1 MTKLR
6 STLPALPMPFS
17 PWFKVTKLCKS
28 LDDWV
33 KNLTLESTSLTVF
46 GTLPTFQDHSW
57 YKKNTRSPLFR
68 KHLRL
73 PNVVHSLRRSPLHR
87 EAMTFKINLLTWRGT
102 NPTWFSIYP
111 DTTNV
116 TTDTTTIFDNSFEQ
130 QFYNFR
136 QQWTRTTNNNHHSN
150 KKKKNSNNR
159 SKKKKKKKKKK
170 NSSSKSSNQKSRPTS
185 NFSSVDSQFLRL
197 VPAVPR
203 GCHHPRQLE
212 GRCPAEISATILN
225 HKFCYE

>member
-1 MTKLR
+1 
-6 STLPALPMPFS
+6 MPFS

-28 LDDWV
+28 LDDWNQKLDIV
-33 KNLTLESTSLTVF
+33 ESTSLTVSWELSQHSRIILD
-46 GTLPTFQDHSW
+46 TKKHTSSTQSAPPRSNDIQDQ
-57 YKKNTRSPLFR
+57 SPDL
-68 KHLRL
+68 
-73 PNVVHSLRRSPLHR
+73 
-87 EAMTFKINLLTWRGT
+87 GT
-102 NPTWFSIYP
+102 NPTWFWIYP

-116 TTDTTTIFDNSFEQ
+116 TTDTTIISANSFEQ

-150 KKKKNSNNR
+150 KKKKKNSNDRSNNR
-159 SKKKKKKKKKK
+159 RRRRRRRRK
-170 NSSSKSSNQKSRPTS
+170 NSISKSSNQKSRPTS

-212 GRCPAEISATILN
+212 GRCPGEISVTILN
-225 HKFCYE
+225 HQFCYE

>member
-28 LDDWV
+28 LDDWNQKLDIV
-33 KNLTLESTSLTVF
+33 ESTSLTVSWELSQHSRIILD
-46 GTLPTFQDHSW
+46 TKKHTSSTQSAPPRSNDIQDQ
-57 YKKNTRSPLFR
+57 SPDLAGN
-68 KHLRL
+68 K
-73 PNVVHSLRRSPLHR
+73 
-87 EAMTFKINLLTWRGT
+87 T
-102 NPTWFSIYP
+102 PTWFWIYP

-116 TTDTTTIFDNSFEQ
+116 TTDTTIISDNSFEQ

-150 KKKKNSNNR
+150 KKKKKNSNNR
-159 SKKKKKKKKKK
+159 RRRRRK
-170 NSSSKSSNQKSRPTS
+170 NSISKSSNQKSRPTS

-212 GRCPAEISATILN
+212 GRCPGEISVTILN

>member
-1 MTKLR
+1 
-6 STLPALPMPFS
+6 MPFS

-28 LDDWV
+28 LDDWNQKLDIV
-33 KNLTLESTSLTVF
+33 ESTSLTVSWELSQHSRIILD
-46 GTLPTFQDHSW
+46 TKKHTFDPVRSTEKQWHS
-57 YKKNTRSPLFR
+57 RSISWPGGEQIQ
-68 KHLRL
+68 H
-73 PNVVHSLRRSPLHR
+73 
-87 EAMTFKINLLTWRGT
+87 
-102 NPTWFSIYP
+102 

-116 TTDTTTIFDNSFEQ
+116 TTDTTIISDNSFEQ

-159 SKKKKKKKKKK
+159 NNNRRRRRRRRK
-170 NSSSKSSNQKSRPTS
+170 NSISKSSNQKSRPTS

-212 GRCPAEISATILN
+212 GRCPGEISVTILN
-225 HKFCYE
+225 HQFCYE